1 MIYLTLCSKKVL
13 SEKGKEIFKMIEFLN
28 EYKEV
33 LVSGL
38 AVILTLICM
47 LIKRKPKTIE
57 EFALILNSV
66 LNDLPSLINKVEVP
80 GNGLAKKKEV
90 RSLAI
95 SLCEAKLG
103 RHLSSHEEDI
113 AFVNID
119 KQVEDILTTPQKKGV
134 SKC

>member
-1 MIYLTLCSKKVL
+1 
-13 SEKGKEIFKMIEFLN
+13 MIEFLK

-33 LVSGL
+33 LVSCL
-38 AVILTLICM
+38 AVILTFICM
-47 LIKRKPKTIE
+47 FVKRKPKTIE
-57 EFALILNSV
+57 EFILILASV
-66 LNDLPSLINKVEVP
+66 LNELPTLINKVEVP

>member
-1 MIYLTLCSKKVL
+1 MID
-13 SEKGKEIFKMIEFLN
+13 FLK

-38 AVILTLICM
+38 VVILTLICM

-66 LNDLPSLINKVEVP
+66 LNELPSLINKVEIP

-103 RHLSSHEEDI
+103 RHLSPLEEDI

-134 SKC
+134 FKC